1 VLAQYTKSGKRNN
14 WMRALRTL
22 SEANEFAAANADEDE
37 EEEGFD
43 GVEED
48 DDEEDDG
55 DRVELK

>member
-1 VLAQYTKSGKRNN
+1 
-14 WMRALRTL
+14 MRALRTL
-22 SEANEFAAANADEDE
+22 SEANEFAAANADDD

-48 DDEEDDG
+48 DDEEHDG

>member
-22 SEANEFAAANADEDE
+22 SEANEFAAANADDD

-48 DDEEDDG
+48 DEEEDDG